1 MPNKIAMAIIDVCVV
16 SAAVECLLA
25 IWPRMVNGGI
35 FFTHSSP
42 YIKVMNTLLDGE
54 LWKKEFNEYPP
65 IYWGTGYG
73 MGDAS
78 PHLGFMAKGS
88 SLTPEY
94 IKSLTI
100 DK

>member
-1 MPNKIAMAIIDVCVV
+1 
-16 SAAVECLLA
+16 
-25 IWPRMVNGGI
+25 
-35 FFTHSSP
+35 
-42 YIKVMNTLLDGE
+42 MNTLLDGE